1 MKPAANSGVIVSM
14 ACMTVF
20 LAQLGMMIYLPGVP
34 AIAYSFHAS
43 SIVVSLS
50 LPIYLVGMA
59 APMLIWLPPC

>member
-43 SIVVSLS
+43 SSVISLS
-50 LPIYLVGMA
+50 LPIYLGKS
-59 APMLIWLPPC
+59 